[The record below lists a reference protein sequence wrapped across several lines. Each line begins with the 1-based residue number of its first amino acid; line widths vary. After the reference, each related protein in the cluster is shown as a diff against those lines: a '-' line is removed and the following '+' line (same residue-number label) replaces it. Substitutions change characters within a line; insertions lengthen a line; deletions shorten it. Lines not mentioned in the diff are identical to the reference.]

1 METLDLHGVRHSNV
15 DRIVENFVIVNN
27 LPIRII
33 TGNSPQ
39 MRSIVFAVL
48 LRHSFG
54 WDYENHWNL
63 GSIIVTN

>member
-1 METLDLHGVRHSNV
+1 METLDLHGVRHANV
-15 DRIVENFVIVNN
+15 DRIVENFVIIND
-27 LPIRII
+27 LPIKII

-48 LRHSFG
+48 SRHSFR